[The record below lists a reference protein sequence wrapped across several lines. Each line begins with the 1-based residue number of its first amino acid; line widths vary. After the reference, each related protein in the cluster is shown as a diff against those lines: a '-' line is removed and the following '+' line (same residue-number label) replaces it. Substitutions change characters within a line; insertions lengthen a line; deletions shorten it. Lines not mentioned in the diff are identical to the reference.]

1 LEKKMKKGIV
11 SALIALSFMLCA
23 AVSSFACT
31 GVVKAVEGTNV
42 TVTCDDGTE
51 ATAEGTAAVGDKVT
65 VKDGKIAP
73 AKKKRAAIEGC

>member
-11 SALIALSFMLCA
+11 SALVALSFMIA

-31 GVVKAVEGTNV
+31 GVVKSVDGANV
-42 TVTCDDGTE
+42 TVTCEDGTE
-51 ATAEGTAAVGDKVT
+51 AVAEGAAAVGDKVT

-73 AKKKRAAIEGC
+73 AKKKAAAIEGC